1 MAKIQSMTEGRPWK
15 LIFLFSLPLMFG
27 NVFQQFYT
35 VVDTMVVGQ
44 ALGVSALA
52 ALGAADWLNWMILG
66 MIQGISQG
74 FAILMA
80 YEFGAGNYKSL
91 KRVIA
96 NSALLACICSAV
108 MLILAQ
114 MAARPVLELL
124 NTPEEI
130 IGQSLLY
137 LRIMFWG
144 IPIVMAYNVLA
155 SILRAMGDGKT
166 PLHAMI
172 VASIVNISL
181 DLLFVLV
188 FHWGIAGAAA
198 ATLIA
203 QVCSGLYCLIN
214 ISKISIL
221 AFEKKDFRLDL
232 ALGKRLM
239 GLGVP
244 MAFQNGI
251 IAVGGMIVQSVV
263 NGFGVLFIAGF
274 TATNKLY
281 GLLEIAAT
289 SYGYAMTTYVG
300 QNLGAGKISRIKNG
314 MRSGLLLAMATSAVI
329 AVVMLAFGRPVLNC
343 FITGTPEEAKTTL
356 DIAYHYLT
364 IMSVCLPIL
373 YLLHVLRSSIQGMGD
388 TVLPMMSGVAEFVM
402 RTAAAIILP
411 VLLGQEGIF
420 YAEILAWIGA
430 DVILIISYF
439 VKMRQLQ
446 QRVPVQ

>member
-1 MAKIQSMTEGRPWK
+1 MARIKTMTEGQPMK
-15 LIFLFSLPLMFG
+15 LIFAFSLPLMFG
-27 NVFQQFYT
+27 NMFQQFYT

-44 ALGVSALA
+44 ALGVGALA
-52 ALGAADWLNWMILG
+52 ALGAADWLNWMVLG

-80 YEFGAGNYKSL
+80 FEFGAGDYKKL
-91 KRVIA
+91 RQVILS
-96 NSALLACICSAV
+96 SALLACGGSV
-108 MLILAQ
+108 LMLFIMQA
-114 MAARPVLELL
+114 AARPVLELL
-124 NTPEEI
+124 RTPEEI

-166 PLHAMI
+166 PLQAMV
-172 VASIVNISL
+172 VASAVNIGL
-181 DLLFVLV
+181 DLLFVLQ
-188 FHWGIAGAAA
+188 FQWGIGGAAA

-203 QVCSGLYCLIN
+203 QACSGLYCVRSLLRIT
-214 ISKISIL
+214 IL
-221 AFEKKDFRLDL
+221 KFERQDFKPEWYLYRKLMV
-232 ALGKRLM
+232 LGL
-239 GLGVP
+239 P

-300 QNLGAGKISRIKNG
+300 QNLGARKIKRIRQG
-314 MRSGLLLAMATSAVI
+314 VRAGLVLAMITSAVI
-329 AVVMLAFGRPVLNC
+329 AAAMLVFGRVILGW
-343 FITGTPEEAKTTL
+343 FITGTPEEAAMAL
-356 DIAYHYLT
+356 DIAYHYLA

-373 YLLHVLRSSIQGMGD
+373 YLLHVVRSSIQGMGD
-388 TVLPMMSGVAEFVM
+388 TVLPMLSGVVEFLM
-402 RTAAAIILP
+402 RTGAALILP
-411 VLLGQEGIF
+411 LAMGQEGIF
-420 YAEILAWIGA
+420 YAEILAWLGA
-430 DVILIISYF
+430 DVVLVASYF
-439 VKMRQLQ
+439 VKIKSLKGD
-446 QRVPVQ
+446 

>member
-1 MAKIQSMTEGRPWK
+1 MAKIKSMTEGKPWK
-15 LIFLFSLPLMFG
+15 LIFMFSLPLMFG

-52 ALGAADWLNWMILG
+52 ALGAADWLNWMLLG

-91 KRVIA
+91 RRVIA
-96 NSALLACICSAV
+96 NSGILACLSSAV

-114 MAARPVLELL
+114 LIAKPVLELL

-130 IGQSLLY
+130 LGQSLLY

-144 IPIVMAYNVLA
+144 IPIVMAYNVFA

-166 PLHAMI
+166 PLQAMI
-172 VASIVNISL
+172 VASFVNIGL

-203 QVCSGLYCLIN
+203 QVCSGMYCLAN
-214 ISKISIL
+214 IAKISVL
-221 AFEKKDFRLDL
+221 TFEKSDFKPDA
-232 ALGKRLM
+232 ALEKRLM
-239 GLGVP
+239 GLGIP

-300 QNLGAGKISRIKNG
+300 QNLGAEKLDRIKKG
-314 MRSGLLLAMATSAVI
+314 MRSGLALAMVTSAVI
-329 AVVMLAFGRPVLNC
+329 AAVMLAFGRPILSC
-343 FITGTPEEAKTTL
+343 FITGTPQEAGTTL
-356 DIAYHYLT
+356 AIAYHYLS
-364 IMSVCLPIL
+364 IMAVCLPIL
-373 YLLHVLRSSIQGMGD
+373 YFLHVVRSSIQGMGD

-402 RTAAAIILP
+402 RTGAAIILP
-411 VLLGQEGIF
+411 YLFGQEGIF
-420 YAEILAWIGA
+420 YAEILAWLGA
-430 DVILIISYF
+430 DVILAVSYF
-439 VKMRQLQ
+439 VKMRQLK
-446 QRVPVQ
+446 QR

>member
-1 MAKIQSMTEGRPWK
+1 MAKIQSMTDGKPWK
-15 LIFLFSLPLMFG
+15 LIFMFSLPLMFG

-52 ALGAADWLNWMILG
+52 ALGAADWLNWMVLG
-66 MIQGISQG
+66 MIQGFSQG

-96 NSALLACICSAV
+96 NSAILACIGSVV

-114 MAARPVLELL
+114 LIAKPVLEIL
-124 NTPEEI
+124 NTPDEI

-137 LRIMFWG
+137 LRFMFWG

-166 PLHAMI
+166 PLHAMV
-172 VASIVNISL
+172 VASFVNIGL

-203 QVCSGLYCLIN
+203 QACSGLYCFIN
-214 ISKISIL
+214 ISKIPIL
-221 AFEKKDFRLDL
+221 SFERCDFRPDP

-300 QNLGAGKISRIKNG
+300 QNLGAKRLERIKKG
-314 MRSGLLLAMATSAVI
+314 MRSGLLLAMVTSAVI
-329 AVVMLAFGRPVLNC
+329 AAVMLAFGRPILNC
-343 FITGTPEEAKTTL
+343 FITGTPEQAKTTL
-356 DIAYHYLT
+356 DIAYHYLA
-364 IMSVCLPIL
+364 IMGVCLPIL
-373 YLLHVLRSSIQGMGD
+373 YLLHVLRSAIQGMGD

-411 VLLGQEGIF
+411 VLMGQEGIF
-420 YAEILAWIGA
+420 YAEILAWLGA
-430 DVILIISYF
+430 DVILVISYF
-439 VKMRQLQ
+439 VKMRQLKLKLSS
-446 QRVPVQ
+446 